1 MDQKVALSQQQP
13 EDWLGYFV
21 EQNALPQFN
30 TLAPSPT
37 LAIKEEDPVVDQ
49 QSPIEQGEGQQQQQ
63 PHLEQDLTFTGQG
76 TDSKPR
82 KKTVRSPAKNKKKKA
97 ATTQKRVGGISAKG
111 KREKKKKAAEK
122 RKRKGNA
129 LGQKGIVYKAG
140 NSKKRLT
147 HLVL

>member
-21 EQNALPQFN
+21 DQNALPQFN

-49 QSPIEQGEGQQQQQ
+49 QSPIEQGEGLQVQQQQQ
-63 PHLEQDLTFTGQG
+63 QEQDLSFAGQG
-76 TDSKPR
+76 SDSKPR
-82 KKTVRSPAKNKKKKA
+82 KKSTPKKRKPTTPRKRVTGGGVSKAKQKKKKKTA
-97 ATTQKRVGGISAKG
+97 
-111 KREKKKKAAEK
+111 K
-122 RKRKGNA
+122 RKKGNT
-129 LGQKGIVYKAG
+129 LGHRGIVYKG
-140 NSKKRLT
+140 DSGKKRLT